1 MGLTLGVGGPLVAKF
16 LYLLKTFLY
25 HTGVLPYGDFVYGL
39 VTTSIAGGVSLALG
53 PVLFT
58 LLWRVKDEGGKA
70 EEKTCSHDRRTR
82 FFLVWLSFLVIYSL
96 LLSVW
101 QDNALSAGLENLFVG
116 YVFSVLMVVSAFVLM
131 IAMRGFLVNIPL
143 LFAFKK
149 DWDYYFALYCVTFW
163 SLLIVKAAGF
173 GPVFRH
179 T

>member
-1 MGLTLGVGGPLVAKF
+1 MGLTLGVGGPLASKF
-16 LYLLKTFLY
+16 LSLLKSFLY

-39 VTTSIAGGVSLALG
+39 VTTSLAGVVSLAFG

-58 LLWRVKDEGGKA
+58 LLCRVKDEGGK
-70 EEKTCSHDRRTR
+70 EEAKTCSHDRRKR
-82 FFLVWLSFLVIYSL
+82 FVLVWLSFLVIYSL

-101 QDNALSAGLENLFVG
+101 QDNALSTGLEDLFVG

-131 IAMRGFLVNIPL
+131 IALRGLLVNIPL
-143 LFAFKK
+143 LAFEK
-149 DWDYYFALYCVTFW
+149 DWDYCFALYCAMFW
-163 SLLIVKAAGF
+163 AVLIVQAGF